1 MMNFGNTIPQMQN
14 DLFFEQFREITWG
27 KNRSTPTKP
36 KIDKILGGKV
46 TFMREM

>member
-1 MMNFGNTIPQMQN
+1 MMNFGNIISQMQN
-14 DLFFEQFREITWG
+14 DLFLNNFVKLLG